1 LFTCFAVT
9 AVASAD
15 PVNAAAEATCFDAE
29 VSATIVR
36 QTPTVM
42 PECDDCIIMRW
53 PWIIDLRVR
62 RVHAGHVQRG
72 PLAVITIQH
81 GDYRAD
87 HGARRWLLRRNTL
100 GSFNASVNRRKK
112 PSLAASQM
120 LPRRR
125 PSSAPP
131 TAKLS
136 MTCGVQVK
144 NTTGAT
150 SRQVSAMGGK
160 RTFGTRYHE
169 CAH

>member
-1 LFTCFAVT
+1 MT

-15 PVNAAAEATCFDAE
+15 PVNAAAEVTCFDAE

-87 HGARRWLLRRNTL
+87 YGARRWLLRRNTL
-100 GSFNASVNRRKK
+100 GSFNAFRKSEEEAIARCFADAPAATPFISPADGETLDDLRR
-112 PSLAASQM
+112 AGQ
-120 LPRRR
+120 RHYGRD
-125 PSSAPP
+125 
-131 TAKLS
+131 
-136 MTCGVQVK
+136 
-144 NTTGAT
+144 
-150 SRQVSAMGGK
+150 
-160 RTFGTRYHE
+160 
-169 CAH
+169 